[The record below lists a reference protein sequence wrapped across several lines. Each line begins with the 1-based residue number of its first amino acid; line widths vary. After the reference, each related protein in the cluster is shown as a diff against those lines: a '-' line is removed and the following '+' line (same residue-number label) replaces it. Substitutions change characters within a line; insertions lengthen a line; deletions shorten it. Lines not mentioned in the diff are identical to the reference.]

1 MLYFLKKCKLLKSLW
16 MLPLLNA
23 KSFSAT
29 VIFFFFLSYQQ
40 CICVSKLQLF
50 GVIEL
55 CCGWTFIWLF
65 WQTLVVECCWQA
77 AAAQEKREIHL
88 KYLHLFKIQY
98 IYIKAEK
105 KSPLREW
112 GLGRQQERAAFS
124 DAVWKSRKLKVKAAA
139 SGRRLK
145 KMWPRTTQWTSA
157 AASFYRQKEKKNP
170 GRMFVHVFEL

>member
-1 MLYFLKKCKLLKSLW
+1 

-23 KSFSAT
+23 RSFSAT
-29 VIFFFFLSYQQ
+29 VIFFFLSYQQ

-98 IYIKAEK
+98 IYIKTEK
-105 KSPLREW
+105 KSPFRGW

-145 KMWPRTTQWTSA
+145 KNVTEDNTVNFSSSEFLQT
-157 AASFYRQKEKKNP
+157 EGKKKSREDVCACFWIVSTCFP
-170 GRMFVHVFEL
+170 L